1 MRLEANSQS
10 LHKSITILCI
20 YCICVC
26 VLFSVASPPLLLVG
40 IIRVSASLPRSSH
53 ATRRPAVGAAS
64 RLSNENTTHMGRV
77 SKLCIYTIFYL
88 GWVGVSSRTGHHH
101 DHHRIPPHLYIYLY
115 IYASTQ
121 RHATTRRRPQFFHIY
136 VYTCINATPRHHTTR
151 RHDALRIIKC
161 ILFIYLKRLRR
172 PGDGLR
178 QVPPRAGLPDPRHAH
193 CTVRIRDSIWL
204 VEWLID

>member
-64 RLSNENTTHMGRV
+64 RLSNENTTHTGRV

-115 IYASTQ
+115 I
-121 RHATTRRRPQFFHIY
+121 
-136 VYTCINATPRHHTTR
+136 CINATPRDDTTPSTIFPYICIYMHQRNATPPHHATTR
-151 RHDALRIIKC
+151 RAAHHKMYL
-161 ILFIYLKRLRR
+161 IYISKKTTPRWRR
-172 PGDGLR
+172 PS
-178 QVPPRAGLPDPRHAH
+178 PSSPASRAARSSPCSLHGANTRLYM
-193 CTVRIRDSIWL
+193 VG
-204 VEWLID
+204 